1 MIWISYT
8 TRYRTGSDKFA
19 RAAETMRGELAARHP
34 GVEVRLEPLVR
45 KGDFVAA
52 LARIAGEGKQLAQLH
67 FLGHSG
73 MYGIMFGS
81 VEWPEQFSPH
91 EWRQMRIP
99 FAPGA
104 HATSSAPAARLSYP

>member
-19 RAAETMRGELAARHP
+19 RAAETMRQELAAKHP
-34 GVEVRLEPLVR
+34 GVEVRLDPLVR

-67 FLGHSG
+67 FLGHSQDAQRLHRVHHDEG
-73 MYGIMFGS
+73 NEEHRS
-81 VEWPEQFSPH
+81 RHHRAPEDLH
-91 EWRQMRIP
+91 E
-99 FAPGA
+99 
-104 HATSSAPAARLSYP
+104 